1 MATTSRR
8 RVPAPVDQG
17 NRAAQHGSGIFDR
30 LRGNDDLAA
39 VLVLP
44 EVVRAEDDGMHAGL
58 SCGLDLVPDCPDCS
72 KAPIGPDP
80 PGPGKRATAIAR
92 AGERG
97 RDGHARVE
105 APAFEQPAQADGQGD
120 TQRAA
125 ADVRLAAHALQMPP
139 HPAPANELVPDQRP
153 SVDQAPAEVFVENHA
168 TERNRIGEETGGL
181 IKCARGRAAARIL
194 EGEPFQVQTGRQSRL
209 VLPAGPE
216 ASFVEEDV
224 ERNPPAALAQ
234 EMLAGQS
241 IARIHFTSLGDGR
254 AHHAHSG
261 VAGAPCLGL
270 IQLDQPPQQPF
281 LGREHAPFKVV
292 FRIRAPTSPA
302 AQPGRSCQPKMR
314 PYADTASS
322 R

>member
-8 RVPAPVDQG
+8 TRSSAVDQG

-72 KAPIGPDP
+72 KTPIGPDP

-181 IKCARGRAAARIL
+181 IKCAAAALPPGSSRVNHSRCRRAARA
-194 EGEPFQVQTGRQSRL
+194 GWSC
-209 VLPAGPE
+209 LPAPKPPLSKRTLSE
-216 ASFVEEDV
+216 TRQRHLPRRCSPA
-224 ERNPPAALAQ
+224 NPSREFISQAWAMA
-234 EMLAGQS
+234 
-241 IARIHFTSLGDGR
+241 D
-254 AHHAHSG
+254 
-261 VAGAPCLGL
+261 APCPLRG
-270 IQLDQPPQQPF
+270 
-281 LGREHAPFKVV
+281 GRGPMP
-292 FRIRAPTSPA
+292 RADPA
-302 AQPGRSCQPKMR
+302 RS
-314 PYADTASS
+314 TAAAAIP
-322 R
+322 RA